1 MPFGPRMPGNGAGM
15 GCDGVRAPDRIGV
28 RRHKGLQGHGRAFKI
43 IRDLVWQMI
52 AANEGLVGW
61 RSPTT
66 RRLDI
71 RQVFALT
78 WIKVTERGML
88 LCFQDWQGSLGRGT
102 GRCLSGLLAGCRSEA
117 GWSTVGRIGKYL

>member
-1 MPFGPRMPGNGAGM
+1 MQ
-15 GCDGVRAPDRIGV
+15 
-28 RRHKGLQGHGRAFKI
+28 RHKDLQGHGRAFKI

-88 LCFQDWQGSLGRGT
+88 LCFQDWQGSLGRGWAAAVPD
-102 GRCLSGLLAGCRSEA
+102 CWPGCRSEA